1 MQSAEYG
8 KVVGAEEI
16 RWAQP
21 KPFHFDFIKE
31 NKGITEIVPTCDFLE
46 GITLDRQQVYLYMT
60 LPMQL
65 HEGVTHFNTDVVIVG
80 RNVKERKITGLQFT
94 GGTLGLLFMPDRLDI
109 DMTEKGDYSV
119 TCKSDRIEQKVVIG
133 EKEYTIAVESSLHEK
148 FGVSG
153 RSLVNDQVIFEV
165 VATEG
170 IEMKEVIPL
179 YNAVHK
185 MFRFLTFRK
194 NIRFEKTELLFE
206 EYYGDEV
213 YHATGATMHCKDHFE
228 NATEKRWISCIPI
241 KTVENCMGKLFRM
254 IYEERENKPYFSLD
268 FLPENDEDAGWISL
282 EKVRNICTALEC
294 EAMLQKLTA
303 ENDPRFRALI
313 KEVKNIV
320 TVHRKGENALP
331 GKTYDLIDNSISHWD
346 YAAAD
351 KVKALFHKYEEI
363 LIQSRC
369 FQMSVAKFE
378 EGIDRIIRS
387 RNRVTHGNF
396 ASISNEDALIAVNL
410 MNLIYISRLDRLGVG
425 EEAVRELMK
434 RSVVY

>member
-148 FGVSG
+148 YGVSG

-185 MFRFLTFRK
+185 MFLFLTFQK
-194 NIRFEKTELLFE
+194 NIMFEKTELL
-206 EYYGDEV
+206 
-213 YHATGATMHCKDHFE
+213 
-228 NATEKRWISCIPI
+228 
-241 KTVENCMGKLFRM
+241 
-254 IYEERENKPYFSLD
+254 
-268 FLPENDEDAGWISL
+268 L
-282 EKVRNICTALEC
+282 E
-294 EAMLQKLTA
+294 
-303 ENDPRFRALI
+303 
-313 KEVKNIV
+313 
-320 TVHRKGENALP
+320 
-331 GKTYDLIDNSISHWD
+331 
-346 YAAAD
+346 
-351 KVKALFHKYEEI
+351 
-363 LIQSRC
+363 
-369 FQMSVAKFE
+369 
-378 EGIDRIIRS
+378 
-387 RNRVTHGNF
+387 
-396 ASISNEDALIAVNL
+396 
-410 MNLIYISRLDRLGVG
+410 
-425 EEAVRELMK
+425 
-434 RSVVY
+434 